1 MGKSPGKTSSN
12 KIIKLR
18 QARSDPRQAKSE
30 SCLPKEQPGKGHH
43 HDDVILLLLPE
54 SFRALLSYANYS
66 FRYINPTGII
76 SKFKYERKNEMN
88 SGPSSKKTSSCKWP
102 INFFSPDYI
111 LLSNSENREWL
122 KKFRNA
128 DCVVTNHNEVQ
139 DM

>member
-1 MGKSPGKTSSN
+1 MGKKLLQPTWPMGKSPGKTSSN

-18 QARSDPRQAKSE
+18 QARSDPRQAKCE

-76 SKFKYERKNEMN
+76 SKFKYERKNEVN

-102 INFFSPDYI
+102 INFFLALIISYCQTQKTV
-111 LLSNSENREWL
+111 NG
-122 KKFRNA
+122 
-128 DCVVTNHNEVQ
+128 
-139 DM
+139 